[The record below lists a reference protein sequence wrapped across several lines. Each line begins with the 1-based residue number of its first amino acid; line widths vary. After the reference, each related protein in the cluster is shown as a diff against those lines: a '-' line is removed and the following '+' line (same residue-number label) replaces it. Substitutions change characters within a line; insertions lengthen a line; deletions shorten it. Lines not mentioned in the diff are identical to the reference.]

1 MSFAPIEDWD
11 TAWNGGTFELFHSFF
26 RGLCRGGG
34 DGVAAGHENVHRSVC
49 PGARQAAEETLL
61 QTSNLLAEWVA
72 HDLREADIA
81 AAGASTQHVFSAYAQ
96 RRFGA
101 EFTVC

>member
-1 MSFAPIEDWD
+1 M
-11 TAWNGGTFELFHSFF
+11 NFF
-26 RGLCRGGG
+26 IRFFVGYVV
-34 DGVAAGHENVHRSVC
+34 VAAVGLLLAMKMFTDQFV

-72 HDLREADIA
+72 HDLREADI
-81 AAGASTQHVFSAYAQ
+81 STARTSMEAVFTAYAQ

-101 EFTVC
+101 QIYSVLKHTPDL